1 MLKKALAIFYFFTIL
16 AIGGCTS
23 TVKPTLHGYYQS
35 KDVSGYIIG
44 ISFQQ
49 DDNTFVKYIDNREVD
64 KGTYEMLD
72 DNQYLLKGEIKE
84 DKIKLE
90 EDNSF
95 EISINKINNSKPIKI
110 EFVNKTPQYFKQQF
124 DDIEEYKSLYN

>member
-16 AIGGCTS
+16 AIGGCNS
-23 TVKPTLHGYYQS
+23 TVNPTLHGYYAS
-35 KDVSGYIIG
+35 EVVNGYTIE

-64 KGTYEMLD
+64 KGKYERLD
-72 DNQYLLKGEIKE
+72 DNQYLLKGELKE
-84 DKIKLE
+84 TKIKLE

-95 EISINKINNSKPIKI
+95 EVSINKINNSKPIKI
-110 EFVNKTPQYFKQQF
+110 KFVNKTPQYFKQQF
-124 DDIEEYKSLYN
+124 DDVEEYKKLCN